1 MADAYYECVKFKCLH
16 SDCGVLATQEWC
28 NQNDLKSELVNEL
41 FVLFGGRKI
50 KMNNNEI
57 NCVEHFL
64 VNVVDDFAE
73 AIKSFFPENISFA
86 KCCACEKYSIW
97 YNSEAIYPL
106 ANHIEPPSKDLPSDV
121 MKIYNEAVS
130 VFKLSPKSAA
140 ALLRLALQKLL
151 NHLGLS
157 GDINEMIKQKVSDG
171 VGKKIQQAMDLVRYI
186 GNQAVHPGMIDFDDD
201 KDIAFLLFRLINIIA
216 KELITIPSEIDSL
229 FENIIPVKL
238 KDSIAKR
245 DNK

>member
-1 MADAYYECVKFKCLH
+1 
-16 SDCGVLATQEWC
+16 
-28 NQNDLKSELVNEL
+28 
-41 FVLFGGRKI
+41 
-50 KMNNNEI
+50 
-57 NCVEHFL
+57 
-64 VNVVDDFAE
+64 
-73 AIKSFFPENISFA
+73 
-86 KCCACEKYSIW
+86 